1 MPPQNRAAWLKKK
14 QDKIQVVEDA
24 PYHNPEANELVIRTM
39 AVAINPADVVVQ
51 KLGIIVDT
59 YPAILGCDVAGI
71 VEEVG
76 ANIEDFKVGDR
87 VIGTAQPRPG
97 GIFKYSGFQQ
107 YVVLK
112 MPQVARIPDSTSFT
126 DGTVLPLGILASS
139 SCLFHEET
147 LDLEM
152 PPSQNGNGKI
162 VLIWGASSSLGCCGV
177 QLAAAAG
184 YEVFAVASTKN
195 HGLVKSL
202 GAVQAFDQNHSNVVD
217 NVVSALKGKVCVGA
231 FDAISKEETLHAL
244 CDILS
249 KSDAR
254 PFVAAISPE
263 AESFAKNEV
272 TVKSNL
278 SCTKPITSISQQ
290 IWRVFLEPALAS
302 GTVQCAPPADIVGQG
317 LEDVQKCC
325 DVLAQGVSAKKVVLE
340 L

>member
-1 MPPQNRAAWLKKK
+1 
-14 QDKIQVVEDA
+14 
-24 PYHNPEANELVIRTM
+24 M
-39 AVAINPADVVVQ
+39 AVAINPADVVIQ

-59 YPAILGCDVAGI
+59 YPAILGCDVTGI

-112 MPQVARIPDSTSFT
+112 MPQVARIPDSTPFT

-147 LDLEM
+147 LALEM
-152 PPSQNGNGKI
+152 PPSRVGTGKT

-202 GAVQAFDQNHSNVVD
+202 GAVQAFDQNDSTVVD
-217 NVVSALKGKVCVGA
+217 NIVTALKGKVCVGA

-249 KSDAR
+249 RSDSR
-254 PFVAAISPE
+254 PFVAAISPR
-263 AESFAKNEV
+263 AESFAKYEV

-278 SCTKPITSISQQ
+278 SCTKPITSVSQQ
-290 IWRVFLEPALAS
+290 IWRVFLEPALAFS
-302 GTVQCAPPADIVGQG
+302 TFQYAPPADIVGHG
-317 LEDVQKCC
+317 LEDIQKCC
-325 DVLAQGVSAKKVVLE
+325 DMLAQGVSAKKLVVE

>member
-24 PYHNPEANELVIRTM
+24 PYHTPEANELVIKTR
-39 AVAINPADVVVQ
+39 AIAINPADVIIQ
-51 KLGIIVDT
+51 NLGVIVDT
-59 YPAILGCDVAGI
+59 YPAILGCDAAGV

-76 ANIEDFKVGDR
+76 SNIKDFKVGDR
-87 VIGTAQPRPG
+87 VIGTAQPLPG
-97 GIFKYSGFQQ
+97 GVFKYSGFQQ

-112 MPQVARIPDSTSFT
+112 MPQIARIPDSTSFT
-126 DGTVLPLGILASS
+126 DGTVLPLGILAAS

-147 LDLEM
+147 LALKM
-152 PPSQNGNGKI
+152 PPSQSGNGKT

-177 QLAAAAG
+177 QLATAAG
-184 YEVFAVASTKN
+184 YEVFAIASTKN
-195 HGLVKSL
+195 HRLVKSL
-202 GAVQAFDQNHSNVVD
+202 GAAQAFDQNDPKVVD
-217 NVVSALKGKVCVGA
+217 NIVAALKGKTCMGA

-244 CDILS
+244 CEILS

-254 PFVAAISPE
+254 PFVAAISPG
-263 AESFAKNEV
+263 AGSFAKYNI

-278 SCTKPITSISQQ
+278 TCTKPIAPVSQQ

-302 GTVQCAPPADIVGQG
+302 GTFQYAPPADTVGHG
-317 LEDVQKCC
+317 LEDIQKCC
-325 DVLAQGVSAKKVVLE
+325 NLLAQGVSAKKVVLE